1 MMFVWIFRI
10 IAIFIFSIYVMLP
23 IVVITDIIIKIKN
36 KKNYDLDNFIINLFQ
51 LAIALLPIIYL
62 IYSLIGA

>member
-23 IVVITDIIIKIKN
+23 IVVITDIIIKIK
-36 KKNYDLDNFIINLFQ
+36 KKRIMI
-51 LAIALLPIIYL
+51 
-62 IYSLIGA
+62 

>member
-1 MMFVWIFRI
+1 MFVWIFRI